1 MQAVLAT
8 LTTTSGSG
16 IRSITAMPPYRG
28 ALGDSADAYSQE
40 AAVGPFRP
48 FRAVSPEHASLF
60 SGSLLIRAGSSLL
73 YAQRSPDMERL
84 VKATVC
90 LVDGMVWGSG
100 QLALERVI
108 GAG

>member
-48 FRAVSPEHASLF
+48 FRAVSPEHASLLGDP
-60 SGSLLIRAGSSLL
+60 SHEHSPESSDQRPDVRQMWADDAHVALAASSRGSSSNQG
-73 YAQRSPDMERL
+73 QRRAW
-84 VKATVC
+84 VT
-90 LVDGMVWGSG
+90 
-100 QLALERVI
+100 
-108 GAG
+108 

>member
-1 MQAVLAT
+1 MKIT
-8 LTTTSGSG
+8 ISGWS
-16 IRSITAMPPYRG
+16 T
-28 ALGDSADAYSQE
+28 
-40 AAVGPFRP
+40 
-48 FRAVSPEHASLF
+48 
-60 SGSLLIRAGSSLL
+60 
-73 YAQRSPDMERL
+73 DMERL